1 MPAPPSLVAEPPSP
15 MTTSDTPASA
25 LAEISA
31 PRPKEEVTFGSRSES
46 ANTEIGL
53 IIHSAEMAQQAL
65 KLIDVL
71 KQQGA
76 YRLRFAEG
84 SNDGRIE
91 WVSDDAGQIT
101 VLHEEPDSGFWDRTM
116 LELLAPLTP
125 ESLL

>member
-1 MPAPPSLVAEPPSP
+1 MQLVRLHRLAQRMPA
-15 MTTSDTPASA
+15 A
-25 LAEISA
+25 L
-31 PRPKEEVTFGSRSES
+31 
-46 ANTEIGL
+46 
-53 IIHSAEMAQQAL
+53 HCQA
-65 KLIDVL
+65 
-71 KQQGA
+71 
-76 YRLRFAEG
+76 LRFAEG